1 MSKQNLFGGDV
12 LDDEDFNTS
21 DRGDDVPSLEDTLLE
36 SDNVDPPVPPAEE
49 PAPEEPEGSTD
60 PEGEAEKPEAE
71 AQPDAANPPAEVD
84 KQLIPRARF
93 NEVNDRAK
101 AAERRAQEL
110 EARLNATIPPT
121 DYDFESKEREY
132 MDAVLEGDHQKAL
145 GIRRDIRAAEMEMA
159 RSVAAT
165 QASQAKE
172 ATKAELEFEQA
183 VASIEVDYPAFSQ
196 SSTDYNQE
204 LVDEALELH
213 AGFVSR
219 GYSPAAAMR
228 KAVAYVANMNGLTAK
243 SQAPA
248 PAPAAPKRTTNTVKS
263 KLDMA
268 ASQPPVQ
275 SGVSG
280 GETEPDYRN
289 LSDEE
294 WDALPKAT
302 IARLRGDLA

>member
-1 MSKQNLFGGDV
+1 MNKQNLFGGDI
-12 LDDEDFNTS
+12 DDAEDFTTS
-21 DRGDDVPSLEDTLLE
+21 DRGDDIPSLEDTLME
-36 SDNVDPPVPPAEE
+36 SADAAAPDPFADEPVPDAGDAEE
-49 PAPEEPEGSTD
+49 PESEAGETEEQ
-60 PEGEAEKPEAE
+60 PEAE
-71 AQPDAANPPAEVD
+71 NPPAEVD

-110 EARLNATIPPT
+110 EARLNATVPPSE
-121 DYDFESKEREY
+121 YDFESKEREY

-145 GIRRDIRAAEMEMA
+145 GIRRDIRAAEMELA
-159 RSVAAT
+159 RTVAAA
-165 QASQAKE
+165 QATQAKE
-172 ATKAELEFEQA
+172 ATKAELEFEQT
-183 VASIEVDYPAFSQ
+183 VASIEADYPAFSQ
-196 SSTDYNQE
+196 TSEAYNQE

-228 KAVAYVANMNGLTAK
+228 KAVTYVAKVNGLIAK
-243 SQAPA
+243 SDAPA
-248 PAPAAPKRTTNTVKS
+248 PAPAAPKRGPSTVKS
-263 KLDMA
+263 KLDIA

-280 GETEPDYRN
+280 GEVEPDYVN
-289 LSDEE
+289 LSDSE

-302 IARLRGDLA
+302 IARLRGDAM

>member
-1 MSKQNLFGGDV
+1 MSKQNLFGGDIE
-12 LDDEDFNTS
+12 DAEDFTTS
-21 DRGDDVPSLEDTLLE
+21 DRGDDIPSLEDTLLE
-36 SDNVDPPVPPAEE
+36 PDAPEPDVPAAEE
-49 PAPEEPEGSTD
+49 PEPDAEPAAEGEEPE
-60 PEGEAEKPEAE
+60 AEE
-71 AQPDAANPPAEVD
+71 QPDAENPPAEVD

-121 DYDFESKEREY
+121 EYDFESKEREY

-145 GIRRDIRAAEMEMA
+145 GIRRDIRAAEMDLA
-159 RSVAAT
+159 RTVAAA
-165 QASQAKE
+165 QATQAKE
-172 ATKAELEFEQA
+172 ATKAELEFEQT
-183 VASIEVDYPAFSQ
+183 VAGIEAEYPAFSQ
-196 SSTDYNQE
+196 TSEAYNQE

-228 KAVAYVANMNGLTAK
+228 KAVTYVAKVNGLTGK
-243 SQAPA
+243 SEAPA
-248 PAPAAPKRTTNTVKS
+248 PAPAAPKRGPSTVKS
-263 KLDMA
+263 KLDLA

-280 GETEPDYRN
+280 GEVEPDYNN

-294 WDALPKAT
+294 WNALPKAT
-302 IARLRGDLA
+302 IARLRGDAM